1 MHSLNWINRISSGQ
15 ADVADVISERL
26 PVSHDTWLPV
36 SQVKH
41 YSLVYVVDRS
51 EGKTLL
57 GYKKRGMGINL
68 WNGFG
73 GKPYVDESMEA
84 CAKRELEEEA
94 GLMGISLTY
103 KGQFVITDSNGPL
116 REGSDTSALIW
127 IYVCDKWKGDPIETE
142 EMIPKW
148 FRLPSAPT
156 RKNAFGDK
164 LEDIPVDAIW
174 PEQRFFLSKLL
185 DMTAQEG
192 MYGRVDYD
200 TLSAQTS
207 LDSLMGEA
215 QLVTRDQKHRLKSW
229 RFVRVKQEVL
239 VGYRDS

>member
-1 MHSLNWINRISSGQ
+1 
-15 ADVADVISERL
+15 
-26 PVSHDTWLPV
+26 
-36 SQVKH
+36 
-41 YSLVYVVDRS
+41 
-51 EGKTLL
+51 
-57 GYKKRGMGINL
+57 
-68 WNGFG
+68 
-73 GKPYVDESMEA
+73 
-84 CAKRELEEEA
+84 
-94 GLMGISLTY
+94 
-103 KGQFVITDSNGPL
+103 
-116 REGSDTSALIW
+116 
-127 IYVCDKWKGDPIETE
+127 
-142 EMIPKW
+142 MIPKW